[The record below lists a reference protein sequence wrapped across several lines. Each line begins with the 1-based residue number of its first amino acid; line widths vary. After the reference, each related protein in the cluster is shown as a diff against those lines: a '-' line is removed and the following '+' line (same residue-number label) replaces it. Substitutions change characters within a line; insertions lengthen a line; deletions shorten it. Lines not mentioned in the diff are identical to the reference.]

1 MFFFSEII
9 STEADAYKK
18 YYDFYFNYYSKKY
31 TTSEENKP
39 SESTNTSFTE
49 STVPSL
55 PSAMSQLASK
65 LSSIVSQ
72 EQRNQFVD
80 NTSPKSNIVR
90 AEKPPVVDKFQNL
103 NEKNAENAR
112 QIADEIR
119 ESVKEES
126 AKQVSLTTTMTN
138 GGLPGLG
145 CYSDSDSE

>member
-1 MFFFSEII
+1 
-9 STEADAYKK
+9 
-18 YYDFYFNYYSKKY
+18 
-31 TTSEENKP
+31 
-39 SESTNTSFTE
+39 
-49 STVPSL
+49 
-55 PSAMSQLASK
+55 MSQLASK

-80 NTSPKSNIVR
+80 NTSSQSNIVR
-90 AEKPPVVDKFQNL
+90 AEKPPGVDKFQNL

-126 AKQVSLTTTMTN
+126 AKQVSLTTMTN
-138 GGLPGLG
+138 GVLPGLG